1 MTVMVTKTNE
11 DSDSVA
17 GEGVNEGTTTEGVT
31 ATEGT
36 TATEGAT
43 SSEGATEGTTEGPTS
58 SEGATTPTTTTEGP
72 TATNSDNTQDT
83 EATSPTNK
91 PLTSYICL
99 CNEKLVTVKRCST
112 CCIYTPP
119 RAYHCLKCDAL
130 DLHSLL
136 ISSCILTFDHHCPWV
151 SNCVGRR
158 NHKYFMWF
166 LVFPSFSHHL
176 QVLSELTCLWGIGT
190 LVGFFVMYMMS
201 LFSSVVSRLWS
212 YLQEQGFDPVSFLL
226 YSWPSLIYLFC
237 CVGFVVPIT
246 NLVIYHFRIVMMHSC
261 INLLDQPQY
270 DYT

>member
-17 GEGVNEGTTTEGVT
+17 GEGVNEGTATEGVT

-36 TATEGAT
+36 TATPVT
-43 SSEGATEGTTEGPTS
+43 ATEGTTATPATATPATATEGTTAT
-58 SEGATTPTTTTEGP
+58 EGA

-99 CNEKLVTVKRCST
+99 CNNKLVTVKRCST

-176 QVLSELTCLWGIGT
+176 
-190 LVGFFVMYMMS
+190 
-201 LFSSVVSRLWS
+201 
-212 YLQEQGFDPVSFLL
+212 
-226 YSWPSLIYLFC
+226 
-237 CVGFVVPIT
+237 
-246 NLVIYHFRIVMMHSC
+246 
-261 INLLDQPQY
+261 
-270 DYT
+270 

>member
-17 GEGVNEGTTTEGVT
+17 GEGVNEGTTTEGVTATEGTTATPVTATEGTTATPAT

-58 SEGATTPTTTTEGP
+58 SEGATTPTTTTEGT

-99 CNEKLVTVKRCST
+99 CNNKLVTVKRCST

-176 QVLSELTCLWGIGT
+176 
-190 LVGFFVMYMMS
+190 
-201 LFSSVVSRLWS
+201 
-212 YLQEQGFDPVSFLL
+212 
-226 YSWPSLIYLFC
+226 
-237 CVGFVVPIT
+237 
-246 NLVIYHFRIVMMHSC
+246 
-261 INLLDQPQY
+261 
-270 DYT
+270 

>member
-17 GEGVNEGTTTEGVT
+17 GEGVNEGTATEGVT

-36 TATEGAT
+36 TATPVTATEGTTATPVTATEGTTATPATATEGTT
-43 SSEGATEGTTEGPTS
+43 SSEGATP
-58 SEGATTPTTTTEGP
+58 ATPTEGP

-99 CNEKLVTVKRCST
+99 CNNKLVTVKRCST

-176 QVLSELTCLWGIGT
+176 
-190 LVGFFVMYMMS
+190 
-201 LFSSVVSRLWS
+201 
-212 YLQEQGFDPVSFLL
+212 
-226 YSWPSLIYLFC
+226 
-237 CVGFVVPIT
+237 
-246 NLVIYHFRIVMMHSC
+246 
-261 INLLDQPQY
+261 
-270 DYT
+270 